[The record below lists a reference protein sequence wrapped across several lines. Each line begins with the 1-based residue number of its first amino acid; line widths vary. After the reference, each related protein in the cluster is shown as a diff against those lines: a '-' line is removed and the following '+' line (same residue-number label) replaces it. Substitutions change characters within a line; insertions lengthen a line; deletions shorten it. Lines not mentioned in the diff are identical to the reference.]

1 LILYLKIKYID
12 IDKPRMRERLEDGLV
27 EVEVEG
33 KKIGGNIFKCFRGL
47 HGNKNKFVESSF
59 FF

>member
-1 LILYLKIKYID
+1 
-12 IDKPRMRERLEDGLV
+12 MRERLEDGLV

-47 HGNKNKFVESSF
+47 HGNKNKFVKSNF
-59 FF
+59 LNKT